1 MNIAIIGARRANN
14 GIGEY
19 IGKYLKKNG
28 AHVVC
33 VLGTNEATARQAS
46 AALEHHGIT
55 ARPYHDFT
63 KMIASEKLDAVAIAS
78 PVQTHREYL
87 LSALEDGLSVL
98 CEKPFLDPGREKIG
112 KELESLF
119 EISRQKGT
127 TVAMNSQWP
136 FCLPFYDE
144 LCGYIHPYDIRSFFI
159 RLSPLCSGSDMIPDS
174 VPHGLSILYCALGKG
189 EISGLSFGRGEHG
202 MTVVFTYTTEHGD
215 CRVSMSLIQE
225 KVQPRT
231 FSFGFNNL
239 LVQRTIDMTSYD
251 ISLASGEKRIRI
263 PDPLELSVRDF
274 IDAHAS
280 GREPAV
286 GEEHIRE
293 TTLLLK
299 QIYDAYNQL

>member
-1 MNIAIIGARRANN
+1 MDIAILGARRARN

-19 IGKYLKKNG
+19 IGKYLEKNG

-33 VLGTNEATARQAS
+33 VLGTSEATARQAS
-46 AALEHHGIT
+46 ASLGQYGVA
-55 ARPYHDFT
+55 ARPYHDFSE
-63 KMIASEKLDAVAIAS
+63 MIASEKLDAIAIAS
-78 PVQTHREYL
+78 PARAHHEYL
-87 LSALEDGLSVL
+87 ASALEKGLSVL
-98 CEKPFLDPGREKIG
+98 CEKPFLNPDRENIG

-144 LCGYIHPYDIRSFFI
+144 LCGRVHPCDIKSFFI
-159 RLSPLCSGSDMIPDS
+159 RLSPLCSGADMIPDS

-189 EISGLSFGRGEHG
+189 TISDLSFSRGEHE
-202 MTVVFTYTTEHGD
+202 MAVIFTYVTEHGN
-215 CRVSMSLIQE
+215 CRVSMSLFQE
-225 KVQPRT
+225 RMQPRT
-231 FSFGFNNL
+231 FSFGFNDL
-239 LVQRTIDMTSYD
+239 LVQRTVDVTSYD
-251 ISLASGEKRIRI
+251 ISFAFGEKRIRI

-280 GREPAV
+280 GREPAI
-286 GEEHIRE
+286 GEGHIKE

-299 QIYDAYNQL
+299 QIYDAYNQV